1 MAVPMENFLSGHTG
15 AWLLNGTA
23 LKNHVFGGLG
33 RVFAGIPDGR
43 EQLLTLWSSLCRSKF
58 S

>member
-1 MAVPMENFLSGHTG
+1 MGPYGEFPFRAHG

-23 LKNHVFGGLG
+23 LKNHIFGGLG
-33 RVFAGIPDGR
+33 RVFAGIPDGC